1 MPCAITAAT
10 WVALSRATNINPT
23 SKPTYR
29 SMNPLSI
36 TVALPRLNN
45 DMTIARAQMANS
57 GTMPPSKGL
66 DPGIVAEMQMC
77 YIEYLIS
84 DKRDLEAEQVV
95 EGFIY
100 DDERMMQLP
109 ELHAAWLWLAR
120 MALLIGD
127 GNPSLSLGAAEN
139 ALLVLSNHQGK
150 KTEDFNAIVASL
162 LYNLALAHH
171 DMGDNSR
178 AAKELTKAQQ
188 LLERLAKRNEARF
201 SAMLLMA
208 VEAST
213 EVIKSKTKQMNVL
226 AHYQSASELYMSEL
240 NSGDSNAT
248 RIAMVNLVDTL
259 GKEGD
264 IMLEMGNGRNAVK
277 YYTKALRYQK
287 KLGEKMG
294 HRDLQLSIGLAKA
307 LMRLIN
313 RRAAAEQLLRSLLP
327 LAQRLDATAE
337 VHEIQD
343 LLNNKNKNVNIMT
356 LLKSIFTAALI
367 LLGTLGMQAQLI
379 VGHRGSQWGVE
390 NTRAAF
396 INGAE
401 AGAWGLECDIRV
413 TADGTF
419 VISHDDSYKRL
430 GGPETKIANM
440 NTETVLSTRLTSK
453 RHGITYAGTPCTL
466 GEFLDICKQYDVT
479 PVVEVKVC
487 SNIHSNTKAENEP
500 VFDGIP
506 ALINLIDQKGLTQQV
521 VIISFM
527 PGVVDF
533 IHRHYPDVTVQ
544 VLAGDSD
551 GPIDEWVDWCIE
563 HNMDLDVVHTIITK
577 AAVDRLHQAGLKV
590 NVWTVDKVEDF
601 ERVKDMGVDYITTNA
616 RFPKEL

>member
-1 MPCAITAAT
+1 
-10 WVALSRATNINPT
+10 
-23 SKPTYR
+23 
-29 SMNPLSI
+29 MNFLPVS
-36 TVALPRLNN
+36 VALPHFKN
-45 DMTIARAQMANS
+45 DMTIARAQMAQS
-57 GTMPPSKGL
+57 GAMPTHKGL
-66 DPGIVAEMQMC
+66 DEGIVTEIQMC
-77 YIEYLIS
+77 FIDYLIS
-84 DKRDLEAEQVV
+84 NKRDIEAEQAI
-95 EGFIY
+95 EELIY
-100 DDERMMQLP
+100 DDERMQRLP
-109 ELHAAWLWLAR
+109 ELYAAWLWLAR
-120 MALLIGD
+120 MALLID
-127 GNPSLSLGAAEN
+127 SGNPSLSLGAAEN
-139 ALLVLSNHQGK
+139 ALLVLSNHLGK
-150 KTEDFNAIVASL
+150 KNEDFNAIVVAL

-188 LLERLAKRNEARF
+188 LLERLSKRNESRF
-201 SAMLLMA
+201 SALLLMA

-240 NSGDSNAT
+240 GQGDANAT
-248 RIAMVNLVDTL
+248 RIAMSNLVDTL

-264 IMLEMGNGRNAVK
+264 IMLEMGNSRNAVK

-294 HRDLQLSIGLAKA
+294 MRELTLSIGLARA

-327 LAQRLDATAE
+327 LAQRLDATAQI
-337 VHEIQD
+337 HDIQD

-356 LLKSIFTAALI
+356 LLKSIFTVVII
-367 LLGTLGMQAQLI
+367 LLGSLSMQAQLI

-396 INGAE
+396 INGAN

-419 VISHDDSYKRL
+419 VISHDDNYKRL
-430 GGPETKIANM
+430 GGPETKIADM
-440 NTETVLSTRLTSK
+440 STEAVLSTRLTSK
-453 RHGITYAGTPCTL
+453 RHGITYAATPCSL
-466 GEFLDICKQYDVT
+466 GEFLDICNEYNVV

-487 SNIHSNTKAENEP
+487 TSIHSNTKAENEP

-506 ALINLIDQKGLTQQV
+506 ALINLIDQKGCSDRV

-533 IHRHYPDVTVQ
+533 IHRHYPDITVQ
-544 VLAGDSD
+544 VLAGDGD
-551 GPIDEWVDWCIE
+551 GTIDEWVDWCIE
-563 HNMDLDVVHTIITK
+563 HKMDLDVVHTIVTK
-577 AAVDRLHQAGLKV
+577 EAVDRMHAAGLKV
-590 NVWTVDKVEDF
+590 NVWTVDRVEDF
-601 ERVKDMGVDYITTNA
+601 ERVKAAGADFITTNA
-616 RFPKEL
+616 RFPREL

>member
-1 MPCAITAAT
+1 MPST
-10 WVALSRATNINPT
+10 
-23 SKPTYR
+23 
-29 SMNPLSI
+29 
-36 TVALPRLNN
+36 
-45 DMTIARAQMANS
+45 
-57 GTMPPSKGL
+57 KGL
-66 DPGIVAEMQMC
+66 DDSIITEMQMC
-77 YIEYLIS
+77 YIEYLIAN
-84 DKRDLEAEQVV
+84 KRDLEAEQAI
-95 EGFIY
+95 EEFIY
-100 DDERMMQLP
+100 DDDRMQQLP
-109 ELHAAWLWLAR
+109 ELYAAWLWLTR
-120 MALLIGD
+120 MALLID
-127 GNPSLSLGAAEN
+127 SGNPSLSLGAAEN
-139 ALLVLSNHQGK
+139 ALLVLSGHMGK
-150 KTEDFNAIVASL
+150 KTEDFNAIVAAL
-162 LYNLALAHH
+162 IYNLALAHH

-188 LLERLAKRNEARF
+188 LLERLTKRNDARF

-226 AHYQSASELYMSEL
+226 AHYQTASELYMSEL
-240 NSGDSNAT
+240 DSGDANET
-248 RIAMVNLVDTL
+248 RTAMSNLVDTL

-264 IMLEMGNGRNAVK
+264 IMLEMGNSRNAVK

-287 KLGEKMG
+287 KLGDKMG
-294 HRDLQLSIGLAKA
+294 ERDLKLSIGLAKA

-343 LLNNKNKNVNIMT
+343 LLNNKNKNTNIMT

-367 LLGTLGMQAQLI
+367 IMGTLSMQAQLI

-396 INGAE
+396 INGAN
-401 AGAWGLECDIRV
+401 AGAWALECDIRV

-419 VISHDDSYKRL
+419 VINHDSSLKRL
-430 GGPETKIANM
+430 KGPEKNVADMSTAA
-440 NTETVLSTRLTSK
+440 VLSSQLTQK
-453 RHGITYAGTPCTL
+453 RGGITYVGTPCTL
-466 GEFLDICKQYDVT
+466 AEFLDICNEYNVV

-487 SNIHSNTKAENEP
+487 TNIHSNTKAENEP

-506 ALINLIDQKGLTQQV
+506 ALINLIDQKGLSEKV

-533 IHRHYPDVTVQ
+533 IQRHYSDIKVQ
-544 VLAGDSD
+544 VLAGDQD
-551 GPIDEWVDWCIE
+551 GTIDEWVDWCIE
-563 HNMDLDVVHTIITK
+563 HHMDLDVVHSIVTK
-577 AAVDRLHQAGLKV
+577 AAVDRMHEAGLKV
-590 NVWTVDKVEDF
+590 NTWTVDKVEDF
-601 ERVKDMGVDYITTNA
+601 ERVKDAGVDYITTNI

>member
-1 MPCAITAAT
+1 
-10 WVALSRATNINPT
+10 
-23 SKPTYR
+23 
-29 SMNPLSI
+29 MNLLPVS
-36 TVALPRLNN
+36 VALPHFKN
-45 DMTIARAQMANS
+45 DMTIARAQMAVS
-57 GTMPPSKGL
+57 QTMPPSKGL
-66 DPGIVAEMQMC
+66 DQNIVTEMQIS
-77 YIEYLIS
+77 YAEYLIAN
-84 DKRDLEAEQVV
+84 KRDLEAEQVI

-100 DDERMMQLP
+100 DDERMMELP
-109 ELHAAWLWLAR
+109 ELYAAWLWLAR
-120 MALLIGD
+120 MALLID
-127 GNPSLSLGAAEN
+127 SGNPSLSLGAAEN

-150 KTEDFNAIVASL
+150 KTEDFNAIVAAII
-162 LYNLALAHH
+162 YNLAIAHH

-178 AAKELTKAQQ
+178 ASKELTKVQQ

-201 SAMLLMA
+201 SALLLMA

-240 NSGDSNAT
+240 NSGDANAT
-248 RIAMVNLVDTL
+248 RTAMSNLVDTL

-264 IMLEMGNGRNAVK
+264 IMLEMGNSRNAVK

-294 HRDLQLSIGLAKA
+294 HRELVLSIGLAKA

-327 LAQRLDATAE
+327 LAQRLDAANE
-337 VHEIQD
+337 ANEIQD

-356 LLKSIFTAALI
+356 LLKSFFTATLI
-367 LLGTLGMQAQLI
+367 IMGSLGMNAQLI

-396 INGAE
+396 INGAN

-413 TADGTF
+413 DADGTF
-419 VISHDDSYKRL
+419 VISHDASYKRL
-430 GGPETKIANM
+430 GGPETQIADM
-440 NTETVLSTRLTSK
+440 STASVLTTPLTQK
-453 RHGITYAGTPCTL
+453 RNGITYAATPCTL
-466 GEFLDICKQYDVT
+466 GEFLDICKEYNVV
-479 PVVEVKVC
+479 PVIEVKVC
-487 SNIHSNTKAENEP
+487 TSIHSNTKSENEP

-506 ALINLIDQKGLTQQV
+506 ALVNLIDQKGLTDKA

-527 PGVVDF
+527 PGVVEF

-544 VLAGDSD
+544 VLAGDED
-551 GPIDEWVDWCIE
+551 GTIMEWVEWCKQYK
-563 HNMDLDVVHTIITK
+563 MDLDVVHTIVTK
-577 AAVDRLHQAGLKV
+577 EAVDAMHAAGLKV
-590 NVWTVDKVEDF
+590 NVWTVDNVDDF
-601 ERVKDMGVDYITTNA
+601 NRVKAMGVDYITTNA
-616 RFPKEL
+616 RFPNQL

>member
-23 SKPTYR
+23 SKPTNR
-29 SMNPLSI
+29 SMNPLPI

-313 RRAAAEQLLRSLLP
+313 RRAALLP

-487 SNIHSNTKAENEP
+487 TTIHSNTKAENEP

-506 ALINLIDQKGLTQQV
+506 ALINLIDQKGLTDRV

-533 IHRHYPDVTVQ
+533 IHRHYPDITVQ

-551 GPIDEWVDWCIE
+551 GSIMEWVEWCKQYD
-563 HNMDLDVVHTIITK
+563 MDLDVVHSIVTQE
-577 AAVDRLHQAGLKV
+577 AVDAMHQAGHKV
-590 NVWTVDKVEDF
+590 NVWTVDKPEDF
-601 ERVKDMGVDYITTNA
+601 ERVKAMGVDFITTNA
-616 RFPKEL
+616 RFPNELK

>member
-1 MPCAITAAT
+1 MNSLPITT
-10 WVALSRATNINPT
+10 
-23 SKPTYR
+23 
-29 SMNPLSI
+29 
-36 TVALPRLNN
+36 ALPRLKN
-45 DMTIARAQMANS
+45 DMTIARAQMANT
-57 GTMPPSKGL
+57 GTMPPTKGL
-66 DPGIVAEMQMC
+66 DDSLVTEMKMC
-77 YIEYLIS
+77 YIEFLIAN
-84 DKRDLEAEQVV
+84 KRDIEAEQVI
-95 EGFIY
+95 EEFIY
-100 DDERMMQLP
+100 DDDCMQQLP
-109 ELHAAWLWLAR
+109 DLYAAWLWLAR
-120 MALLIGD
+120 MALLID
-127 GNPSLSLGAAEN
+127 SGNPSLSLGAAEN
-139 ALLVLSNHQGK
+139 ALLVLSTHTGK
-150 KTEDFNAIVASL
+150 KTEDFNAIVAAL

-188 LLERLAKRNEARF
+188 LLERLTKRNDTRF

-240 NSGDSNAT
+240 DSGDANAT
-248 RIAMVNLVDTL
+248 RTAMSNLVETL

-287 KLGEKMG
+287 KLGDKMG
-294 HRDLQLSIGLAKA
+294 ERDLKLSIGLAKA

-367 LLGTLGMQAQLI
+367 IMGTISMQAQLI

-396 INGAE
+396 INGAA

-430 GGPETKIANM
+430 GGPETKIAKM
-440 NTETVLSTRLTSK
+440 TTEAVLSTRLTSK
-453 RHGITYAGTPCTL
+453 RHGITYAGSPCTL
-466 GEFLDICKQYDVT
+466 GEFLDICNEYNVV

-487 SNIHSNTKAENEP
+487 TNIHSNTKAENEP
-500 VFDGIP
+500 MFEGIP
-506 ALINLIDQKGLTQQV
+506 ALINLIDQKGLSEKA

-544 VLAGDSD
+544 VLAGEED
-551 GPIDEWVDWCIE
+551 GTIDEWVDWCID
-563 HNMDLDVVHTIITK
+563 HTMDLDVVHSLVTK
-577 AAVDRLHQAGLKV
+577 AAVDRMHKAGLKV

-601 ERVKDMGVDYITTNA
+601 DRVKAAGVDFITTNA

>member
-1 MPCAITAAT
+1 MPSLPI
-10 WVALSRATNINPT
+10 S
-23 SKPTYR
+23 
-29 SMNPLSI
+29 
-36 TVALPRLNN
+36 VALPRFKN
-45 DMTIARAQMANS
+45 DMTIVQAQMATS

-66 DPGIVAEMQMC
+66 DDSIVTEMQLC
-77 YIEYLIS
+77 YINYLIVN
-84 DKRDLEAEQVV
+84 KRDLEAEQVI
-95 EGFIY
+95 EEFIY
-100 DDERMMQLP
+100 DDERMQELP
-109 ELHAAWLWLAR
+109 ELYAAWLWLAR
-120 MALLIGD
+120 MTLLIDG

-139 ALLVLSNHQGK
+139 TLLVLSNHQGK

-162 LYNLALAHH
+162 LFNLALAHH

-178 AAKELTKAQQ
+178 ATKELTKAQQ
-188 LLERLAKRNEARF
+188 ILERLAKRNETRF
-201 SAMLLMA
+201 SALLLMA

-226 AHYQSASELYMSEL
+226 AHYQTASELFMSEL
-240 NSGDSNAT
+240 NSGDANAT
-248 RIAMVNLVDTL
+248 RVAMSNLIDTL

-264 IMLEMGNGRNAVK
+264 IMLEMGNSRNAVK

-294 HRDLQLSIGLAKA
+294 PRDLRLSIGLAKA

-337 VHEIQD
+337 ASEIQD
-343 LLNNKNKNVNIMT
+343 LLNNKNKNMNIMT
-356 LLKSIFTAALI
+356 LLKSIFTATLI
-367 LLGTLGMQAQLI
+367 MVGTLGLNAQQI

-396 INGAE
+396 INGIN
-401 AGAWGLECDIRV
+401 AGAWALECDIRV
-413 TADGTF
+413 TADGSF
-419 VISHDDSYKRL
+419 VISHDESYKRL
-430 GGPETKIANM
+430 GGPETKIADM
-440 NTETVLSTRLTSK
+440 TIQDVLTTRLTSK

-466 GEFLDICKQYDVT
+466 GEFLDICKEHNVV

-487 SNIHSNTKAENEP
+487 TSIHSNTKAENEP

-506 ALINLIDQKGLTQQV
+506 ALINLIDQKGLADKV

-533 IHRHYPDVTVQ
+533 IHRHYGDITVQ
-544 VLAGDSD
+544 VLAGDQD
-551 GPIDEWVDWCIE
+551 GTIDEWVDWCIE

-577 AAVDRLHQAGLKV
+577 AAVDRMHQAGLKV

-601 ERVKDMGVDYITTNA
+601 NRVKDMGVDYITTNA

>member
-1 MPCAITAAT
+1 
-10 WVALSRATNINPT
+10 
-23 SKPTYR
+23 
-29 SMNPLSI
+29 MNSLPI
-36 TVALPRLNN
+36 TVALPRLKN
-45 DMTIARAQMANS
+45 DMTIARAQMESTGA
-57 GTMPPSKGL
+57 MPPTKGL
-66 DPGIVAEMQMC
+66 DDDIVTEMRIC
-77 YIEYLIS
+77 FAEYLITN
-84 DKRDLEAEQVV
+84 KRDLEAEQVI
-95 EGFIY
+95 EEFIY
-100 DDERMMQLP
+100 DDERMQQLP
-109 ELHAAWLWLAR
+109 EPYAAWLWLAR
-120 MALLIGD
+120 MTLLIDG

-139 ALLVLSNHQGK
+139 ALLVLSGHMGK
-150 KTEDFNAIVASL
+150 KTEDFNAIVAAL
-162 LYNLALAHH
+162 LFNLALAHH

-188 LLERLAKRNEARF
+188 LLERLSKRNEARF

-240 NSGDSNAT
+240 DSGDANAT
-248 RIAMVNLVDTL
+248 RTAMANLVETL

-294 HRDLQLSIGLAKA
+294 LRDLRLSIGLAKA

-367 LLGTLGMQAQLI
+367 IVGTLGIQAQLI

-396 INGAE
+396 INGAN

-413 TADGTF
+413 TGDGSF

-440 NTETVLSTRLTSK
+440 TTEEVLTTRLTSK

-466 GEFLDICKQYDVT
+466 GEFLDICNEYNVV
-479 PVVEVKVC
+479 PVIEIKVC
-487 SNIHSNTKAENEP
+487 TSIHSNTKADNEP

-506 ALINLIDQKGLTQQV
+506 ALVNLIDQKKLTHKA

-533 IHRHYPDVTVQ
+533 IHRHYPDLTVQ
-544 VLAGDSD
+544 VLAGEED
-551 GPIDEWVDWCIE
+551 GSIMEWVEWCKQY
-563 HNMDLDVVHTIITK
+563 NMDLDVVHSIVTK
-577 AAVDRLHQAGLKV
+577 EAVDAMHEAGLKV
-590 NVWTVDKVEDF
+590 NVWTVDRVEDF
-601 ERVKDMGVDYITTNA
+601 ERVKALGVDFITTNA

>member
-1 MPCAITAAT
+1 
-10 WVALSRATNINPT
+10 
-23 SKPTYR
+23 
-29 SMNPLSI
+29 MNSLPVTI
-36 TVALPRLNN
+36 ALPRLKN
-45 DMTIARAQMANS
+45 DMTIARAQMETS
-57 GTMPPSKGL
+57 GTMPSTKGL
-66 DPGIVAEMQMC
+66 DNDIVTEMKMC
-77 YIEYLIS
+77 YIEYLIA
-84 DKRDLEAEQVV
+84 DNRDLEAEQVI
-95 EGFIY
+95 EEFIY
-100 DDERMMQLP
+100 DDDIMQALP
-109 ELHAAWLWLAR
+109 ELYAAWLWLAR
-120 MALLIGD
+120 MALLID
-127 GNPSLSLGAAEN
+127 SGNPSLSLGAAEN
-139 ALLVLSNHQGK
+139 TLLVLSNHQGK
-150 KTEDFNAIVASL
+150 KTEDFNAIVTSL
-162 LYNLALAHH
+162 IFNLALAHH

-188 LLERLAKRNEARF
+188 LLERLSKRNEARF

-226 AHYQSASELYMSEL
+226 AHYQTASELYMSEL
-240 NSGDSNAT
+240 NSGDANAT
-248 RIAMVNLVDTL
+248 RTAMSNLVDTL
-259 GKEGD
+259 GKQGD

-287 KLGEKMG
+287 KLGDKMG

-327 LAQRLDATAE
+327 LAQRLDAVAE
-337 VHEIQD
+337 VNEIQD

-367 LLGTLGMQAQLI
+367 IMGTLSIQAQLI

-401 AGAWGLECDIRV
+401 AGAWALECDIRV

-430 GGPETKIANM
+430 GGPATKIAKM
-440 NTETVLSTRLTSK
+440 TTQEVLNTRLTSK
-453 RHGITYAGTPCTL
+453 RHGITYAGNPCTL
-466 GEFLDICKQYDVT
+466 GEFLDICIEHNVV

-487 SNIHSNTKAENEP
+487 TSIHSNTKAENEP

-506 ALINLIDQKGLTQQV
+506 ALINLIDQKGLTDKV

-544 VLAGDSD
+544 VLAGDED
-551 GPIDEWVDWCIE
+551 GPIEDWVDWCIKY
-563 HNMDLDVVHTIITK
+563 NMDLDVIHTIVTK
-577 AAVDRLHQAGLKV
+577 EAVDRMHAAGLKV

-601 ERVKDMGVDYITTNA
+601 ERVKAAGVDFITTNA
-616 RFPKEL
+616 RFPKQL

>member
-1 MPCAITAAT
+1 
-10 WVALSRATNINPT
+10 
-23 SKPTYR
+23 
-29 SMNPLSI
+29 MNSLPI
-36 TVALPRLNN
+36 TVALPRLKN
-45 DMTIARAQMANS
+45 DMTIARAQMTTS
-57 GTMPPSKGL
+57 GTMPSSKGL
-66 DPGIVAEMQMC
+66 DQGIVIEMEMC
-77 YIEYLIS
+77 YAEYLIANQ
-84 DKRDLEAEQVV
+84 RDLEADQLIES
-95 EGFIY
+95 ILY
-100 DDERMMQLP
+100 DDDRVQELP
-109 ELHAAWLWLAR
+109 LLYAAWLWLTR
-120 MALLIGD
+120 MALLINE
-127 GNPSLSLGAAEN
+127 GNPSLALGAAES
-139 ALLVLSNHQGK
+139 ALLELNDHQGK
-150 KTEDFNAIVASL
+150 KTEDFHAIVASL
-162 LYNLALAHH
+162 LFNLALAHH
-171 DMGDNSR
+171 QMGDNSR
-178 AAKELTKAQQ
+178 AVKELTKAQQ

-240 NSGDSNAT
+240 NSGDTNAT
-248 RIAMVNLVDTL
+248 RTAMSNLVDTL

-287 KLGEKMG
+287 KLGDKMG
-294 HRDLQLSIGLAKA
+294 LRDLELSIGLAKA

-327 LAQRLDATAE
+327 LAQRLDATAQ
-337 VHEIQD
+337 VTEIQD

-356 LLKSIFTAALI
+356 LLKSIFTVALI
-367 LLGTLGMQAQLI
+367 VVGTLSMQAQLI

-396 INGAE
+396 INGAN

-413 TADGTF
+413 TGDGTF
-419 VISHDDSYKRL
+419 VISHDSNYKRL
-430 GGPETKIANM
+430 GGPETPIADM
-440 NTETVLSTRLTSK
+440 TTEAVLSTRLTSK

-466 GEFLDICKQYDVT
+466 GEFLDICKEYNVK

>member
-1 MPCAITAAT
+1 
-10 WVALSRATNINPT
+10 
-23 SKPTYR
+23 
-29 SMNPLSI
+29 MNSLSI
-36 TVALPRLNN
+36 SVAMPRLNN
-45 DMTIARAQMANS
+45 DMTIARAQMAVGGS
-57 GTMPPSKGL
+57 MPSSKGL
-66 DPGIVAEMQMC
+66 DDAIVTEMKMC
-77 YIEYLIS
+77 YIDYLITN
-84 DKRDLEAEQVV
+84 KRDLEAEQVI
-95 EGFIY
+95 EEFIY
-100 DDERMMQLP
+100 DDERMQSLP

-120 MALLIGD
+120 MALLIDG

-139 ALLVLSNHQGK
+139 ALLVLSGHMGK
-150 KTEDFNAIVASL
+150 KNEDFNAIVAAL
-162 LYNLALAHH
+162 LFNLALAHH

-188 LLERLAKRNEARF
+188 LLERLSKRNEARF
-201 SAMLLMA
+201 SALLLMA

-240 NSGDSNAT
+240 DSGDANAT
-248 RIAMVNLVDTL
+248 RTALSNLVDTL

-264 IMLEMGNGRNAVK
+264 IMLEMGNSRNAVK

-287 KLGEKMG
+287 KLGERMG
-294 HRDLQLSIGLAKA
+294 ERDLHLSIGLAKA

-327 LAQRLDATAE
+327 LAQRLDASAE
-337 VHEIQD
+337 ITEIQD

-367 LLGTLGMQAQLI
+367 IVGTLGMQAQLI

-396 INGAE
+396 INGAN

-413 TADGTF
+413 TADGAF
-419 VISHDDSYKRL
+419 VVSHDDNYKRL
-430 GGPETKIANM
+430 GGPETKIADM
-440 NTETVLSTRLTSK
+440 STQDVLSTRLTSK

-466 GEFLDICKQYDVT
+466 GEFLDICNELNVV
-479 PVVEVKVC
+479 PVVEIKVC
-487 SNIHSNTKAENEP
+487 TSIHSNTKAENEP

-506 ALINLIDQKGLTQQV
+506 ALINLIDQKGCSDRV

-533 IHRHYPDVTVQ
+533 IHRHYPDITVQ

-551 GPIDEWVDWCIE
+551 GTIDEWVDWCIE
-563 HNMDLDVVHTIITK
+563 RKMDLDVVHTIVTK
-577 AAVDRLHQAGLKV
+577 AAVDRMHAAGLKV
-590 NVWTVDKVEDF
+590 NTWTVDRVEDF
-601 ERVKDMGVDYITTNA
+601 DRVKAAGVDYITTNA
-616 RFPKEL
+616 RFPKDL

>member
-1 MPCAITAAT
+1 
-10 WVALSRATNINPT
+10 
-23 SKPTYR
+23 
-29 SMNPLSI
+29 MNSLPI
-36 TVALPRLNN
+36 TVALPRLKN
-45 DMTIARAQMANS
+45 DMTIARAQMTTS
-57 GTMPPSKGL
+57 GTMPSSKGL
-66 DPGIVAEMQMC
+66 DQGIVIEMEMC
-77 YIEYLIS
+77 YADYLIANQ
-84 DKRDLEAEQVV
+84 RDLEADQLIES
-95 EGFIY
+95 ILY
-100 DDERMMQLP
+100 DDDRVQELP
-109 ELHAAWLWLAR
+109 VLYAAWLWLTR
-120 MALLIGD
+120 MALLINE
-127 GNPSLSLGAAEN
+127 GNPSLALGAAES
-139 ALLVLSNHQGK
+139 ALLELNDHQGK
-150 KTEDFNAIVASL
+150 KTEDFHAIVASL
-162 LYNLALAHH
+162 LFNLALAHH
-171 DMGDNSR
+171 QMGDNSR
-178 AAKELTKAQQ
+178 AVKELTKAQQ

-240 NSGDSNAT
+240 NSGDTNAT
-248 RIAMVNLVDTL
+248 RTAMSNLVDTL

-287 KLGEKMG
+287 KLGERMG
-294 HRDLQLSIGLAKA
+294 MRDLELSIGLAKA

-356 LLKSIFTAALI
+356 LLKSIFTAALVI
-367 LLGTLGMQAQLI
+367 VGALNMQAQLI

-396 INGAE
+396 INGAN

-413 TADGTF
+413 TGDGTF
-419 VISHDDSYKRL
+419 VVSHDDNYKRL
-430 GGPETKIANM
+430 GGPETKIADM
-440 NTETVLSTRLTSK
+440 TTEAILSTRLTSK
-453 RHGITYAGTPCTL
+453 RHGVTYAGTPCTL
-466 GEFLDICKQYDVT
+466 GEFLDICKEYNVV

-487 SNIHSNTKAENEP
+487 TTIHSNTKAENEP

-506 ALINLIDQKGLTQQV
+506 ALINLIDQKGLSDRV

-533 IHRHYPDVTVQ
+533 IHRHYPDITVQ
-544 VLAGDSD
+544 VLAGDED
-551 GPIDEWVDWCIE
+551 GTIMEWVEWCKQYK
-563 HNMDLDVVHTIITK
+563 MDLDVVHTIVTK
-577 AAVDRLHQAGLKV
+577 EAVDAMHAAGLKV
-590 NVWTVDKVEDF
+590 NVWTVDRVEDF
-601 ERVKDMGVDYITTNA
+601 ERVKAMGVDFITTNA
-616 RFPKEL
+616 RFPNELK

>member
-1 MPCAITAAT
+1 MNSLPIT
-10 WVALSRATNINPT
+10 I
-23 SKPTYR
+23 
-29 SMNPLSI
+29 
-36 TVALPRLNN
+36 ALPRLKN
-45 DMTIARAQMANS
+45 DMTIARAQMVTS
-57 GTMPPSKGL
+57 GAMPPTKGL
-66 DPGIVAEMQMC
+66 DQGIVNEMMMC
-77 YIEYLIS
+77 YAEYLITNN
-84 DKRDLEAEQVV
+84 RNLEAEQII
-95 EGFIY
+95 ENILY
-100 DDERMMQLP
+100 DEERTQELP
-109 ELHAAWLWLAR
+109 LLHAAWLWLAR
-120 MALLIGD
+120 MALLIEEN
-127 GNPSLSLGAAEN
+127 NPSLALGAAES
-139 ALLVLSNHQGK
+139 ALLELNDHQGK
-150 KTEDFNAIVASL
+150 KTEDFNAIVAAL
-162 LYNLALAHH
+162 LLNLALAHH
-171 DMGDNSR
+171 QMGDNSR

-226 AHYQSASELYMSEL
+226 AYYQSASELYMSEL
-240 NSGDSNAT
+240 NSGDSNDT
-248 RIAMVNLVDTL
+248 RTALSNLVDTL

-327 LAQRLDATAE
+327 LAQRLEATAE
-337 VHEIQD
+337 AHEIQD

-367 LLGTLGMQAQLI
+367 IVGTLGMQAQLI

-396 INGAE
+396 INGAN

-413 TADGTF
+413 SADGTF
-419 VISHDDSYKRL
+419 IISHDDNFKRL
-430 GGPETKIANM
+430 GGPETKIADM
-440 NTETVLSTRLTSK
+440 TTKALLSTRLTSK
-453 RHGITYAGTPCTL
+453 RHGVTYAGTPCTL
-466 GEFLDICKQYDVT
+466 GEFLDICKEYQVV
-479 PVVEVKVC
+479 PVIEVKVC
-487 SNIHSNTKAENEP
+487 TTIHSNTKAENEP

-506 ALINLIDQKGLTQQV
+506 ALINLIDQKGLSDKA

-533 IHRHYPDVTVQ
+533 IHRHYPDITVQ
-544 VLAGDSD
+544 VLAGEED
-551 GPIDEWVDWCIE
+551 GSIMEWVEWCKQYK
-563 HNMDLDVVHTIITK
+563 MDLDVVHTIVTK
-577 AAVDRLHQAGLKV
+577 EAVDAMHAAGLKV
-590 NVWTVDKVEDF
+590 NVWTVDRVEDF
-601 ERVKDMGVDYITTNA
+601 ERVKAMGVDFITTNA
-616 RFPKEL
+616 RFPNELK

>member
-1 MPCAITAAT
+1 
-10 WVALSRATNINPT
+10 
-23 SKPTYR
+23 
-29 SMNPLSI
+29 MNSLPI
-36 TVALPRLNN
+36 TVALPRLKN
-45 DMTIARAQMANS
+45 DMTIARAQMTTS
-57 GTMPPSKGL
+57 GTMPSSKGL
-66 DPGIVAEMQMC
+66 DQGIVIEMEMC
-77 YIEYLIS
+77 YAEYLIANQ
-84 DKRDLEAEQVV
+84 RDLEADQLIES
-95 EGFIY
+95 ILY
-100 DDERMMQLP
+100 DDDRVQELP
-109 ELHAAWLWLAR
+109 LLYAAWLWLTR
-120 MALLIGD
+120 MALLINE
-127 GNPSLSLGAAEN
+127 GNPSLALGAAES
-139 ALLVLSNHQGK
+139 ALLELNDHQGK
-150 KTEDFNAIVASL
+150 KTEDFHAIVASL
-162 LYNLALAHH
+162 LFNLALAHH
-171 DMGDNSR
+171 QMGDNSR
-178 AAKELTKAQQ
+178 AVKELTKAQQ

-240 NSGDSNAT
+240 NSGDTNAT
-248 RIAMVNLVDTL
+248 RTAMSNLVDTL

-356 LLKSIFTAALI
+356 LLKSIFTAALVI
-367 LLGTLGMQAQLI
+367 VGALNMQAQLI

-396 INGAE
+396 INGAN

-413 TADGTF
+413 TGDGTF
-419 VISHDDSYKRL
+419 VVSHDDNYKRL
-430 GGPETKIANM
+430 GGPETKIADM
-440 NTETVLSTRLTSK
+440 TTEAILSTRLTSK
-453 RHGITYAGTPCTL
+453 RHGVTYAGTPCTL
-466 GEFLDICKQYDVT
+466 GEFLDICKEYNVV

-487 SNIHSNTKAENEP
+487 TTIHSNTKAENEP

-506 ALINLIDQKGLTQQV
+506 ALINLIDQKGLSDRV

-533 IHRHYPDVTVQ
+533 IHRHYPDIT
-544 VLAGDSD
+544 AGDED
-551 GPIDEWVDWCIE
+551 GTIMEWVEWCKQYK
-563 HNMDLDVVHTIITK
+563 MDLDVVHTIVTK
-577 AAVDRLHQAGLKV
+577 EAVDAMHAAGLKV
-590 NVWTVDKVEDF
+590 NVWTVDRVEDF
-601 ERVKDMGVDYITTNA
+601 ERVKAMGVDFITTNA
-616 RFPKEL
+616 RFPNELK

>member
-1 MPCAITAAT
+1 
-10 WVALSRATNINPT
+10 
-23 SKPTYR
+23 
-29 SMNPLSI
+29 MNFLPV
-36 TVALPRLNN
+36 TVALPHLKN
-45 DMTIARAQMANS
+45 DMTIARAQMAAS
-57 GTMPPSKGL
+57 GAMPSSKGL
-66 DPGIVAEMQMC
+66 EDNLVTEMQLC
-77 YIEYLIS
+77 FIDFLITN
-84 DKRDLEAEQVV
+84 KRDMEAEQHI
-95 EGFIY
+95 EEFIY
-100 DDERMMQLP
+100 DDERMQQLP
-109 ELHAAWLWLAR
+109 ELYAAWLWLAR
-120 MALLIGD
+120 MALLIDG

-139 ALLVLSNHQGK
+139 ALLVLSDHQGK
-150 KTEDFNAIVASL
+150 KNEDFNAIVVAL
-162 LYNLALAHH
+162 LYYLALAHH

-188 LLERLAKRNEARF
+188 LLERLTKRNEARF

-226 AHYQSASELYMSEL
+226 AHYQSASELYISEL
-240 NSGDSNAT
+240 NSGDANAT
-248 RIAMVNLVDTL
+248 RTAMYNLVDTL

-294 HRDLQLSIGLAKA
+294 HRDLRLSIGLAKA

-337 VHEIQD
+337 VHEIED

-367 LLGTLGMQAQLI
+367 IVGTMSMQAQLI

-396 INGAE
+396 INGAN

-419 VISHDDSYKRL
+419 VVSHDDNYKRL
-430 GGPETKIANM
+430 GGPETKIADM
-440 NTETVLSTRLTSK
+440 TTEAVLTTRLTSK

-466 GEFLDICKQYDVT
+466 GEFLDICKEYSVV
-479 PVVEVKVC
+479 PVVEVKV
-487 SNIHSNTKAENEP
+487 STTIHSNTGAENEP

-506 ALINLIDQKGLTQQV
+506 ALINLIDQKGMSDKV

-533 IHRHYPDVTVQ
+533 IHRHYPDITVQ
-544 VLAGDSD
+544 VLAGDDD
-551 GPIDEWVDWCIE
+551 GTIMEWVEWCKQYK
-563 HNMDLDVVHTIITK
+563 MDLDVVHTLVTK
-577 AAVDRLHQAGLKV
+577 EAVDAMHAAGLKV
-590 NVWTVDKVEDF
+590 NVWTVDRVEDF
-601 ERVKDMGVDYITTNA
+601 ERVKAMGVDFITTNA
-616 RFPKEL
+616 RFPNELK

>member
-1 MPCAITAAT
+1 
-10 WVALSRATNINPT
+10 
-23 SKPTYR
+23 
-29 SMNPLSI
+29 MNSLPI
-36 TVALPRLNN
+36 TVALPRLKN
-45 DMTIARAQMANS
+45 DMTIARAQMTTS
-57 GTMPPSKGL
+57 GTMPSSKGL
-66 DPGIVAEMQMC
+66 DQGIVIEMEMC
-77 YIEYLIS
+77 YAEYLIANQ
-84 DKRDLEAEQVV
+84 RDLEADQLIES
-95 EGFIY
+95 ILY
-100 DDERMMQLP
+100 DDDRVQELP
-109 ELHAAWLWLAR
+109 VLYAAWLWLTR
-120 MALLIGD
+120 MALLINE
-127 GNPSLSLGAAEN
+127 GNPSLALGAAES
-139 ALLVLSNHQGK
+139 ALLELNDHQGK
-150 KTEDFNAIVASL
+150 KTEDFHAIVASL
-162 LYNLALAHH
+162 LFNLALAHH
-171 DMGDNSR
+171 QMGDNSR
-178 AAKELTKAQQ
+178 AVKELTKAQQ

-240 NSGDSNAT
+240 NSGDTNAT
-248 RIAMVNLVDTL
+248 RTAMSNLVDTL

-356 LLKSIFTAALI
+356 LLKSIFTAALVI
-367 LLGTLGMQAQLI
+367 VGTLNMQAQLI

-396 INGAE
+396 INGAN

-413 TADGTF
+413 TGDGTF
-419 VISHDDSYKRL
+419 VVSHDDNYKRL
-430 GGPETKIANM
+430 GGPETKIADM
-440 NTETVLSTRLTSK
+440 TTEAILSTRLTSK
-453 RHGITYAGTPCTL
+453 RHGVTYAGTPCTL
-466 GEFLDICKQYDVT
+466 GEFLDICKEYNVV

-487 SNIHSNTKAENEP
+487 TTIHSNTKAENEP

-506 ALINLIDQKGLTQQV
+506 ALINLIDQKGLSDRV

-527 PGVVDF
+527 SGVVDF
-533 IHRHYPDVTVQ
+533 IHRHYPDITVQ
-544 VLAGDSD
+544 VLAGDED
-551 GPIDEWVDWCIE
+551 GTIMEWVEWCKQY
-563 HNMDLDVVHTIITK
+563 NMDLDVVHTIVTK
-577 AAVDRLHQAGLKV
+577 EAVDAMHDAGLKV
-590 NVWTVDKVEDF
+590 NVWTVDRVEDF
-601 ERVKDMGVDYITTNA
+601 ERVKAMGVDYITTNA
-616 RFPKEL
+616 RFPKQL

>member
-1 MPCAITAAT
+1 MTTLPI
-10 WVALSRATNINPT
+10 
-23 SKPTYR
+23 
-29 SMNPLSI
+29 SI
-36 TVALPRLNN
+36 ALPHFKN
-45 DMTIARAQMANS
+45 DMTIARAQMAVS
-57 GTMPPSKGL
+57 QTMPSSKGL
-66 DPGIVAEMQMC
+66 EQDIATEMQIC
-77 YIEYLIS
+77 YIDYLIAN
-84 DKRDLEAEQVV
+84 KRDLEAEQMI

-100 DDERMMQLP
+100 DDERMMELP
-109 ELHAAWLWLAR
+109 ELFAAWLWLAR
-120 MALLIGD
+120 MTILIDG

-150 KTEDFNAIVASL
+150 KTEDFNAIVAVL
-162 LYNLALAHH
+162 IYNLALAHH

-188 LLERLAKRNEARF
+188 LLERLAKRNESRF
-201 SAMLLMA
+201 SALLLTA

-240 NSGDSNAT
+240 NSGDANAT
-248 RIAMVNLVDTL
+248 RTAMSNLVDTL

-264 IMLEMGNGRNAVK
+264 IMLEMGNSRNAVK

-294 HRDLQLSIGLAKA
+294 HRELALSIGLAKA

-313 RRAAAEQLLRSLLP
+313 RRTAAEQLLRSLLP
-327 LAQRLDATAE
+327 LAHRLDATAE
-337 VHEIQD
+337 ANEIQD

-367 LLGTLGMQAQLI
+367 IVGSLGMNAQLI

-396 INGAE
+396 INGAN

-413 TADGTF
+413 DADGTF
-419 VISHDDSYKRL
+419 VVSHDGSYKRL
-430 GGPETKIANM
+430 GGPETQIADM
-440 NTETVLSTRLTSK
+440 STEAVLSTRLTSK
-453 RHGITYAGTPCTL
+453 RHGVTYAGTPCTL
-466 GEFLDICKQYDVT
+466 GEFLDICKEYNVV
-479 PVVEVKVC
+479 PVIEVKVC
-487 SNIHSNTKAENEP
+487 TSIHSNTKAENEP

-506 ALINLIDQKGLTQQV
+506 ALINLIDQKGLSDKA

-527 PGVVDF
+527 PGVVEF
-533 IHRHYPDVTVQ
+533 IHRHYPDIAVQ
-544 VLAGDSD
+544 VLAGDED
-551 GPIDEWVDWCIE
+551 GTIMEWVEWCKQYK
-563 HNMDLDVVHTIITK
+563 MDLDVVHTIITK
-577 AAVDRLHQAGLKV
+577 EAVEAMHAAGLKV

-601 ERVKDMGVDYITTNA
+601 ERVKAMGVDYITTNA
-616 RFPKEL
+616 RFPKDLK

>member
-1 MPCAITAAT
+1 
-10 WVALSRATNINPT
+10 
-23 SKPTYR
+23 
-29 SMNPLSI
+29 MNSLPI
-36 TVALPRLNN
+36 TVALPRLKN
-45 DMTIARAQMANS
+45 DMTIARAQMESTGA
-57 GTMPPSKGL
+57 MPPTKGL
-66 DPGIVAEMQMC
+66 DDDIVTEMRIC
-77 YIEYLIS
+77 FAEYLITN
-84 DKRDLEAEQVV
+84 KRDLEAEQVI
-95 EGFIY
+95 EEFIY
-100 DDERMMQLP
+100 DDERMQQLP
-109 ELHAAWLWLAR
+109 EPYAAWLWLAR
-120 MALLIGD
+120 MTLLIDG

-139 ALLVLSNHQGK
+139 ALLVLSGHMGK
-150 KTEDFNAIVASL
+150 KTEDFNALVAAL
-162 LYNLALAHH
+162 LFNLALAHH

-188 LLERLAKRNEARF
+188 LLERLSKRNEARF

-240 NSGDSNAT
+240 DSGDANAT
-248 RIAMVNLVDTL
+248 RTAMANLVETL

-294 HRDLQLSIGLAKA
+294 LRDLRLSIGLAKA

-367 LLGTLGMQAQLI
+367 IVGTLGMQAQLI

-396 INGAE
+396 INGAN

-413 TADGTF
+413 TGDGSF

-430 GGPETKIANM
+430 GGPETKIADM
-440 NTETVLSTRLTSK
+440 TTEEVLTTRLTSK

-466 GEFLDICKQYDVT
+466 GEFLDICNEYNVV
-479 PVVEVKVC
+479 PVIEIKVC
-487 SNIHSNTKAENEP
+487 TSIHSNTKADNEP

-506 ALINLIDQKGLTQQV
+506 ALVNLIDQKKLTHKA

-533 IHRHYPDVTVQ
+533 IHRHYPDLTVQ
-544 VLAGDSD
+544 VLAGEED
-551 GPIDEWVDWCIE
+551 GSIMEWVEWCKQY
-563 HNMDLDVVHTIITK
+563 NMDLDVVHSIVTK
-577 AAVDRLHQAGLKV
+577 EAVDAMHEAGLKV
-590 NVWTVDKVEDF
+590 NVWTVDRVEDF
-601 ERVKDMGVDYITTNA
+601 ERVKALGVDFITTNA

>member
-1 MPCAITAAT
+1 
-10 WVALSRATNINPT
+10 
-23 SKPTYR
+23 
-29 SMNPLSI
+29 MNFLPVS
-36 TVALPRLNN
+36 VALPHFKN
-45 DMTIARAQMANS
+45 DMTIARAQMAQS
-57 GTMPPSKGL
+57 GAMPTHKGL
-66 DPGIVAEMQMC
+66 DEGIVTEIQMC
-77 YIEYLIS
+77 FIDYLIS
-84 DKRDLEAEQVV
+84 NKRDIEAEQAI
-95 EGFIY
+95 EELIY
-100 DDERMMQLP
+100 DDERMQRLP
-109 ELHAAWLWLAR
+109 ELYAAWLWLAR
-120 MALLIGD
+120 MALLID
-127 GNPSLSLGAAEN
+127 SGNPSLSLGAAEN
-139 ALLVLSNHQGK
+139 ALLVLSNHLGK
-150 KTEDFNAIVASL
+150 KNEDFNAIVVAL

-240 NSGDSNAT
+240 GQGDANAT
-248 RIAMVNLVDTL
+248 RIAMSNLVDTL

-264 IMLEMGNGRNAVK
+264 IMLELGNSRNAVK

-294 HRDLQLSIGLAKA
+294 MRELTLSIGLARA

-327 LAQRLDATAE
+327 LAQRLDATAQI
-337 VHEIQD
+337 HDIQD

-356 LLKSIFTAALI
+356 LLKSIFTVVII
-367 LLGTLGMQAQLI
+367 LLGSLSMQAQLI

-396 INGAE
+396 INGAN

-419 VISHDDSYKRL
+419 VISHDDNYKRL
-430 GGPETKIANM
+430 GGPETKIADM
-440 NTETVLSTRLTSK
+440 STEAVLSTRLTSK
-453 RHGITYAGTPCTL
+453 RHGITYAATPCSL
-466 GEFLDICKQYDVT
+466 GEFLDICNEYNVV

-487 SNIHSNTKAENEP
+487 TSIHSNTKAENEP

-506 ALINLIDQKGLTQQV
+506 ALINMIDQKGCSDRV

-533 IHRHYPDVTVQ
+533 IHRHYPDITVQ
-544 VLAGDSD
+544 VLAGDGD
-551 GPIDEWVDWCIE
+551 GTIDEWVDWCIE
-563 HNMDLDVVHTIITK
+563 HKMDLDVVHTIVTK
-577 AAVDRLHQAGLKV
+577 EAVDRMHAAGLKV
-590 NVWTVDKVEDF
+590 NVWTVDRVEDF
-601 ERVKDMGVDYITTNA
+601 ERVKAAGADFITTNA
-616 RFPKEL
+616 RFPREL

>member
-1 MPCAITAAT
+1 
-10 WVALSRATNINPT
+10 
-23 SKPTYR
+23 
-29 SMNPLSI
+29 MNSLPI
-36 TVALPRLNN
+36 TVALPRLKN
-45 DMTIARAQMANS
+45 DMTIARAQMTTS
-57 GTMPPSKGL
+57 GTMPSSKGL
-66 DPGIVAEMQMC
+66 DQGIVIEMEMC
-77 YIEYLIS
+77 YADYLIANQ
-84 DKRDLEAEQVV
+84 RDLEADQLIES
-95 EGFIY
+95 ILY
-100 DDERMMQLP
+100 DDDRVQELP
-109 ELHAAWLWLAR
+109 VLYAAWLWLTR
-120 MALLIGD
+120 MALLINE
-127 GNPSLSLGAAEN
+127 GNPSLALGAAES
-139 ALLVLSNHQGK
+139 ALLELNDHQGK
-150 KTEDFNAIVASL
+150 KTEDFHAIVASL
-162 LYNLALAHH
+162 LFNLALAHH
-171 DMGDNSR
+171 QMGDNSR
-178 AAKELTKAQQ
+178 AVKELTKAQQ

-240 NSGDSNAT
+240 NSGDTNAT
-248 RIAMVNLVDTL
+248 RTAMSNLVDTL

-356 LLKSIFTAALI
+356 LLKSIFTAALVI
-367 LLGTLGMQAQLI
+367 VGALNMQAQLI

-396 INGAE
+396 INGAN

-413 TADGTF
+413 TGDGTF
-419 VISHDDSYKRL
+419 VVSHDDNYKRL
-430 GGPETKIANM
+430 GGPETKIADM
-440 NTETVLSTRLTSK
+440 TTEAILSTRLTSK
-453 RHGITYAGTPCTL
+453 RHGVTYAGTPCTL
-466 GEFLDICKQYDVT
+466 GEFLDICKEYNVV

-487 SNIHSNTKAENEP
+487 TTIHSNTKAENEP

-506 ALINLIDQKGLTQQV
+506 ALINLIDQKGLSDRV

-527 PGVVDF
+527 PGDVDF
-533 IHRHYPDVTVQ
+533 IHRHYPDITVQ
-544 VLAGDSD
+544 VLAGDED
-551 GPIDEWVDWCIE
+551 GTIMEWVEWCKQYK
-563 HNMDLDVVHTIITK
+563 MDLDVVHTIVTK
-577 AAVDRLHQAGLKV
+577 EAVDAMHAAGLKV
-590 NVWTVDKVEDF
+590 NVWTVDRVEDF
-601 ERVKDMGVDYITTNA
+601 ERVKAMGVDFITTNA
-616 RFPKEL
+616 RFPNELK

>member
-1 MPCAITAAT
+1 
-10 WVALSRATNINPT
+10 
-23 SKPTYR
+23 
-29 SMNPLSI
+29 MNPLPVS
-36 TVALPRLNN
+36 VALPHFKN
-45 DMTIARAQMANS
+45 DMTIARAQLAVS
-57 GTMPPSKGL
+57 QTMPPSKGL
-66 DPGIVAEMQMC
+66 DRNIVTEMQIS
-77 YIEYLIS
+77 YAEYLIAN
-84 DKRDLEAEQVV
+84 KRDLEAEQVI

-100 DDERMMQLP
+100 DDERMMELP
-109 ELHAAWLWLAR
+109 ELYAAWLWLAR
-120 MALLIGD
+120 MALLID
-127 GNPSLSLGAAEN
+127 SGNPSLSLGAAEN

-150 KTEDFNAIVASL
+150 KTEDFNAIVAAII
-162 LYNLALAHH
+162 YNLAIAHH

-178 AAKELTKAQQ
+178 ASKELTKAQQ

-201 SAMLLMA
+201 SALLLMA

-240 NSGDSNAT
+240 NSGDANET
-248 RIAMVNLVDTL
+248 RTAMSNLVDTL
-259 GKEGD
+259 GKQGD
-264 IMLEMGNGRNAVK
+264 IMLEMGNSRNAVK

-294 HRDLQLSIGLAKA
+294 HPELVLSIGLAKA

-337 VHEIQD
+337 TNEIQD

-356 LLKSIFTAALI
+356 LLKSIFTATLI
-367 LLGTLGMQAQLI
+367 ILGSLGMNAQLI

-396 INGAE
+396 INGAN

-413 TADGTF
+413 DADGTF
-419 VISHDDSYKRL
+419 VVSHDASYKRL
-430 GGPETKIANM
+430 GGPETQIADM
-440 NTETVLSTRLTSK
+440 GTASVLATPLTQK
-453 RHGITYAGTPCTL
+453 RNGITYAATPCTL
-466 GEFLDICKQYDVT
+466 GEFLDICKEYNVV
-479 PVVEVKVC
+479 PVIEVKVC
-487 SNIHSNTKAENEP
+487 TSIHSNTKAENEP

-506 ALINLIDQKGLTQQV
+506 ALVNLIDQKGLTDKA

-527 PGVVDF
+527 PGVVEF
-533 IHRHYPDVTVQ
+533 IHRHYPDLTVQ
-544 VLAGDSD
+544 VLAGDED
-551 GPIDEWVDWCIE
+551 GPIMDWVEWCKQYK
-563 HNMDLDVVHTIITK
+563 MDLDVVHTIVTK
-577 AAVDRLHQAGLKV
+577 EAVDAMHAAGLKV

-601 ERVKDMGVDYITTNA
+601 NRVKAMGVDYITTNA
-616 RFPKEL
+616 RFPNF

>member
-1 MPCAITAAT
+1 
-10 WVALSRATNINPT
+10 
-23 SKPTYR
+23 
-29 SMNPLSI
+29 MNSLPVTI
-36 TVALPRLNN
+36 ALPRLKN
-45 DMTIARAQMANS
+45 DMTIARAQMETS
-57 GTMPPSKGL
+57 GTMPSTKGL
-66 DPGIVAEMQMC
+66 DNDIVTEMKMC
-77 YIEYLIS
+77 YIEYLIA
-84 DKRDLEAEQVV
+84 DNRDLEAEQVI
-95 EGFIY
+95 EEFIY
-100 DDERMMQLP
+100 DDDIMQALP
-109 ELHAAWLWLAR
+109 ELYAAWLWLAR
-120 MALLIGD
+120 MALLID
-127 GNPSLSLGAAEN
+127 SGNPSLSLGAAEN
-139 ALLVLSNHQGK
+139 TLLVLSNHQGK
-150 KTEDFNAIVASL
+150 KTEDFNAIVTSL
-162 LYNLALAHH
+162 IFNLALAHH

-188 LLERLAKRNEARF
+188 LLERLSKRNEARF

-226 AHYQSASELYMSEL
+226 AHYQTASELYMSEL
-240 NSGDSNAT
+240 NSGDANAT
-248 RIAMVNLVDTL
+248 RTAMSNLVDTL
-259 GKEGD
+259 GKQGD

-287 KLGEKMG
+287 KLGDKMG

-327 LAQRLDATAE
+327 LAQRLDAVAE
-337 VHEIQD
+337 VNEIQD

-367 LLGTLGMQAQLI
+367 IMGTLSMQAQLI

-401 AGAWGLECDIRV
+401 AGAWALECDIRV

-430 GGPETKIANM
+430 GGPATKIAKM
-440 NTETVLSTRLTSK
+440 TTQEVLNTRLTSK
-453 RHGITYAGTPCTL
+453 RHGITYAGNPCTL
-466 GEFLDICKQYDVT
+466 GEFLDICIEHNVV

-487 SNIHSNTKAENEP
+487 TSIHSNTKAENEP

-506 ALINLIDQKGLTQQV
+506 ALINLIDQKGLTDKV

-544 VLAGDSD
+544 VLAGDED
-551 GPIDEWVDWCIE
+551 GTIEDWVDWCIKY
-563 HNMDLDVVHTIITK
+563 NMDLDVIHTIVTK
-577 AAVDRLHQAGLKV
+577 EAVDRMHAAGLKV

-601 ERVKDMGVDYITTNA
+601 ERVKAAGVDFITTNA
-616 RFPKEL
+616 RFPKQL

>member
-1 MPCAITAAT
+1 
-10 WVALSRATNINPT
+10 
-23 SKPTYR
+23 
-29 SMNPLSI
+29 MNFLPVS
-36 TVALPRLNN
+36 VALPHFKN
-45 DMTIARAQMANS
+45 DMTIARAQMAQS
-57 GTMPPSKGL
+57 GAMPTHKGL
-66 DPGIVAEMQMC
+66 DEGIVTEIQMC
-77 YIEYLIS
+77 FIDYLIS
-84 DKRDLEAEQVV
+84 NKRDIEAEQAI
-95 EGFIY
+95 EELIY
-100 DDERMMQLP
+100 DDERMQRLP
-109 ELHAAWLWLAR
+109 ELYAAWLWLAR
-120 MALLIGD
+120 MALLID
-127 GNPSLSLGAAEN
+127 SGNPSLSLGAAEN
-139 ALLVLSNHQGK
+139 ALLVLSNHLGK
-150 KTEDFNAIVASL
+150 KNEDFNAIVVAL

-240 NSGDSNAT
+240 GQGDANAT
-248 RIAMVNLVDTL
+248 RIAMSNLVDTL

-264 IMLEMGNGRNAVK
+264 IMLEMGNSRNAVK

-294 HRDLQLSIGLAKA
+294 MRELTLSIGLARA

-327 LAQRLDATAE
+327 LAQRLDATAQI
-337 VHEIQD
+337 HDIQD

-356 LLKSIFTAALI
+356 LLKSIFTVVII
-367 LLGTLGMQAQLI
+367 LLGSLSMQAQLI

-396 INGAE
+396 INGAN

-419 VISHDDSYKRL
+419 VISHDDNYKRL
-430 GGPETKIANM
+430 GGPETKIADM
-440 NTETVLSTRLTSK
+440 STEAVLSTRLTSK
-453 RHGITYAGTPCTL
+453 RHGITYAATPCSL
-466 GEFLDICKQYDVT
+466 GEFLDICNEYNVV

-487 SNIHSNTKAENEP
+487 TSIHSNTKAENEP

-506 ALINLIDQKGLTQQV
+506 ALINMIDQKGCSDRV

-533 IHRHYPDVTVQ
+533 IHRHYPDITVQ
-544 VLAGDSD
+544 VLAGDGD
-551 GPIDEWVDWCIE
+551 GTIDEWVDWCIE
-563 HNMDLDVVHTIITK
+563 HKLDLDVVHTIVTK
-577 AAVDRLHQAGLKV
+577 EAVDRMHAAGLKV
-590 NVWTVDKVEDF
+590 NVWTVDRVEDF
-601 ERVKDMGVDYITTNA
+601 ERVKAAGADFITTNA
-616 RFPKEL
+616 RFPREL

>member
-1 MPCAITAAT
+1 
-10 WVALSRATNINPT
+10 
-23 SKPTYR
+23 
-29 SMNPLSI
+29 MNSLPVTI
-36 TVALPRLNN
+36 ALPRLKN
-45 DMTIARAQMANS
+45 DMTIARAQMETS
-57 GTMPPSKGL
+57 GTMPSTKGL
-66 DPGIVAEMQMC
+66 DNDIVTEMKMC
-77 YIEYLIS
+77 YIEYLIA
-84 DKRDLEAEQVV
+84 DNRDLEAEQVI
-95 EGFIY
+95 EEFIY
-100 DDERMMQLP
+100 DDDIMQALP
-109 ELHAAWLWLAR
+109 ELYAAWLWLAR
-120 MALLIGD
+120 MALLID
-127 GNPSLSLGAAEN
+127 SGNPSLSLGAAEN
-139 ALLVLSNHQGK
+139 TLLVLSNHQGK
-150 KTEDFNAIVASL
+150 KTEDFNAIVTSL
-162 LYNLALAHH
+162 IFNLALAHH

-188 LLERLAKRNEARF
+188 LLERLSKRNEARF

-226 AHYQSASELYMSEL
+226 AHYQTASELYISEL
-240 NSGDSNAT
+240 NSGDANAT
-248 RIAMVNLVDTL
+248 RTAMSNLVDTL
-259 GKEGD
+259 GKQGD

-287 KLGEKMG
+287 KLGDKMG

-327 LAQRLDATAE
+327 LAQRLDAVAE
-337 VHEIQD
+337 VNEIQD

-367 LLGTLGMQAQLI
+367 IMGTLSMQAQLI

-401 AGAWGLECDIRV
+401 AGAWALECDIRV

-430 GGPETKIANM
+430 GGPATKIAKM
-440 NTETVLSTRLTSK
+440 TTQEVLNTRLTSK
-453 RHGITYAGTPCTL
+453 RHGITYAGNPCTL
-466 GEFLDICKQYDVT
+466 GEFLDICIEHNVV

-487 SNIHSNTKAENEP
+487 TSIHSNTKAENEP

-506 ALINLIDQKGLTQQV
+506 ALINLIDQKGLTDKV

-544 VLAGDSD
+544 VLAGDED
-551 GPIDEWVDWCIE
+551 GTIDEWVNWCIE
-563 HNMDLDVVHTIITK
+563 YNMDLDVVHTLVTK
-577 AAVDRLHQAGLKV
+577 EAVDRMHAAGLKV
-590 NVWTVDKVEDF
+590 NVWTVDRVEDF
-601 ERVKDMGVDYITTNA
+601 ERVKAAGVDFITTNA
-616 RFPKEL
+616 RFPKQL

>member
-1 MPCAITAAT
+1 MNSLPIT
-10 WVALSRATNINPT
+10 I
-23 SKPTYR
+23 
-29 SMNPLSI
+29 
-36 TVALPRLNN
+36 ALPRLKN
-45 DMTIARAQMANS
+45 DMTIARAQMVTS
-57 GTMPPSKGL
+57 GAMPPTKGL
-66 DPGIVAEMQMC
+66 DQGIVNEMMMC
-77 YIEYLIS
+77 YAEYLITNN
-84 DKRDLEAEQVV
+84 RNLEAEQII
-95 EGFIY
+95 ENLLY
-100 DDERMMQLP
+100 DEERTQELP
-109 ELHAAWLWLAR
+109 LLHAAWLWLAR
-120 MALLIGD
+120 MALLIEEN
-127 GNPSLSLGAAEN
+127 NPSLALGAAES
-139 ALLVLSNHQGK
+139 ALLELNDHQGK
-150 KTEDFNAIVASL
+150 KTEDFNAIVAAL
-162 LYNLALAHH
+162 LLNLALAHH
-171 DMGDNSR
+171 QMGDNSR

-226 AHYQSASELYMSEL
+226 AYYQSASELYMSEL
-240 NSGDSNAT
+240 NSGDSNDT
-248 RIAMVNLVDTL
+248 RTALSNLVDTL

-327 LAQRLDATAE
+327 LAQRLEATAE

-367 LLGTLGMQAQLI
+367 IVGTLGMQAQLI

-396 INGAE
+396 INGAN

-413 TADGTF
+413 SQDGTF
-419 VISHDDSYKRL
+419 IISHDDNFKRL
-430 GGPETKIANM
+430 GGPETKIADM
-440 NTETVLSTRLTSK
+440 TTEALLSTRLTSK
-453 RHGITYAGTPCTL
+453 RHGVTYAGTPCTL
-466 GEFLDICKQYDVT
+466 GEFLDICKEYQVV
-479 PVVEVKVC
+479 PVIEVKVC
-487 SNIHSNTKAENEP
+487 TTIHSNTKAENEP

-506 ALINLIDQKGLTQQV
+506 ALINLIDQKGLSDKA

-533 IHRHYPDVTVQ
+533 IHRHYPDITVQ
-544 VLAGDSD
+544 VLAGEED
-551 GPIDEWVDWCIE
+551 GTIMEWVEWCKQYK
-563 HNMDLDVVHTIITK
+563 MDLDVVHTIVTK
-577 AAVDRLHQAGLKV
+577 EAVDAMHAAGLKV
-590 NVWTVDKVEDF
+590 NVWTVDRVEDF
-601 ERVKDMGVDYITTNA
+601 ERVKAMGVDFITTNA
-616 RFPKEL
+616 RFPNELK

>member
-29 SMNPLSI
+29 SMNPLPI

-201 SAMLLMA
+201 
-208 VEAST
+208 
-213 EVIKSKTKQMNVL
+213 
-226 AHYQSASELYMSEL
+226 
-240 NSGDSNAT
+240 
-248 RIAMVNLVDTL
+248 
-259 GKEGD
+259 
-264 IMLEMGNGRNAVK
+264 
-277 YYTKALRYQK
+277 
-287 KLGEKMG
+287 
-294 HRDLQLSIGLAKA
+294 
-307 LMRLIN
+307 
-313 RRAAAEQLLRSLLP
+313 RSSSP
-327 LAQRLDATAE
+327 RP
-337 VHEIQD
+337 
-343 LLNNKNKNVNIMT
+343 
-356 LLKSIFTAALI
+356 S
-367 LLGTLGMQAQLI
+367 
-379 VGHRGSQWGVE
+379 R
-390 NTRAAF
+390 
-396 INGAE
+396 
-401 AGAWGLECDIRV
+401 
-413 TADGTF
+413 
-419 VISHDDSYKRL
+419 
-430 GGPETKIANM
+430 
-440 NTETVLSTRLTSK
+440 
-453 RHGITYAGTPCTL
+453 
-466 GEFLDICKQYDVT
+466 
-479 PVVEVKVC
+479 
-487 SNIHSNTKAENEP
+487 
-500 VFDGIP
+500 
-506 ALINLIDQKGLTQQV
+506 
-521 VIISFM
+521 
-527 PGVVDF
+527 
-533 IHRHYPDVTVQ
+533 
-544 VLAGDSD
+544 
-551 GPIDEWVDWCIE
+551 
-563 HNMDLDVVHTIITK
+563 
-577 AAVDRLHQAGLKV
+577 
-590 NVWTVDKVEDF
+590 
-601 ERVKDMGVDYITTNA
+601 
-616 RFPKEL
+616 

>member
-1 MPCAITAAT
+1 
-10 WVALSRATNINPT
+10 
-23 SKPTYR
+23 
-29 SMNPLSI
+29 MNSLPVTI
-36 TVALPRLNN
+36 ALPRFKN
-45 DMTIARAQMANS
+45 DMTIARAQMATS

-66 DPGIVAEMQMC
+66 DDSIVTEMQMC
-77 YIEYLIS
+77 FAEYLIAN
-84 DKRDLEAEQVV
+84 KRDIEAEQVI
-95 EGFIY
+95 EEFIY
-100 DDERMMQLP
+100 DDDRMQELP
-109 ELHAAWLWLAR
+109 ELYAAWLWLAR
-120 MALLIGD
+120 MSLLID
-127 GNPSLSLGAAEN
+127 SGNPSLSLGAAEN
-139 ALLVLSNHQGK
+139 ALLVLSGHMGK
-150 KTEDFNAIVASL
+150 KTEDFNAIVAAL

-178 AAKELTKAQQ
+178 AVKELTKAQQ
-188 LLERLAKRNEARF
+188 ILERLSKRNEARF

-240 NSGDSNAT
+240 NSGDANAT
-248 RIAMVNLVDTL
+248 RAAMSNLVDTL

-337 VHEIQD
+337 VNEIQE
-343 LLNNKNKNVNIMT
+343 LLNNKNKNMNIMT

-367 LLGTLGMQAQLI
+367 IVGTLGMQAQLI

-413 TADGTF
+413 TSDGTF

-430 GGPETKIANM
+430 GGPATKIAKM
-440 NTETVLSTRLTSK
+440 TTLDVLTTQLTSK
-453 RHGITYAGTPCTL
+453 RHGITYAATPCTL
-466 GEFLDICKQYDVT
+466 GEFFDICNQYNVV

-487 SNIHSNTKAENEP
+487 TSIHSNTQAEDEP

-506 ALINLIDQKGLTQQV
+506 ALMKLIDEKGCTDRV

-544 VLAGDSD
+544 VLAGDED
-551 GPIDEWVDWCIE
+551 GPIDQWVDWCIE
-563 HNMDLDVVHTIITK
+563 YNMDLDVVHTIVTK
-577 AAVDRLHQAGLKV
+577 DAVDRMHAAGLKV

-601 ERVKDMGVDYITTNA
+601 ERVKATGVDFITTNA
-616 RFPKEL
+616 RFPKQL

>member
-1 MPCAITAAT
+1 MNSLPITIA
-10 WVALSRATNINPT
+10 
-23 SKPTYR
+23 
-29 SMNPLSI
+29 M
-36 TVALPRLNN
+36 PRLKN
-45 DMTIARAQMANS
+45 DMTIARAQMATS
-57 GTMPPSKGL
+57 DTMPSTKGL
-66 DPGIVAEMQMC
+66 DDGIVTEMKMC
-77 YIEYLIS
+77 YAEYLIVN
-84 DKRDLEAEQVV
+84 KRDLEAEQVI
-95 EGFIY
+95 EEFIY
-100 DDERMMQLP
+100 DDDRMQQLP
-109 ELHAAWLWLAR
+109 ELYAAWLWLAR
-120 MALLIGD
+120 MALLID
-127 GNPSLSLGAAEN
+127 SGNPSLSLGAAEN
-139 ALLVLSNHQGK
+139 ALLVLSEHQGK

-162 LYNLALAHH
+162 LFNLALSHH

-188 LLERLAKRNEARF
+188 ILERLTKRNEARF
-201 SAMLLMA
+201 SALLLMA

-226 AHYQSASELYMSEL
+226 AHYQTVSELYMSEL
-240 NSGDSNAT
+240 DSGDANAT
-248 RIAMVNLVDTL
+248 RTAMSNLVDTL

-287 KLGEKMG
+287 KLGDKMG

-337 VHEIQD
+337 VNEIQE
-343 LLNNKNKNVNIMT
+343 LLNNKNKNMNIMT
-356 LLKSIFTAALI
+356 LLKSIFTTALI
-367 LLGTLGMQAQLI
+367 IVGTLGLQAQHI

-401 AGAWGLECDIRV
+401 AGAWALECDVRV
-413 TADGTF
+413 TGDGTF

-440 NTETVLSTRLTSK
+440 TTESVLSTRLTSK
-453 RHGITYAGTPCTL
+453 RNGITYAATPCTL
-466 GEFLDICKQYDVT
+466 SEFLDICNEYHVV
-479 PVVEVKVC
+479 PVVEIKVC

-506 ALINLIDQKGLTQQV
+506 ALINLIDQKGLSDRV

-533 IHRHYPDVTVQ
+533 INRHYPDITVQ
-544 VLAGDSD
+544 VLAGDKD
-551 GPIDEWVDWCIE
+551 GPIEDWVDWCIE
-563 HNMDLDVVHTIITK
+563 HKMDLDVVHTIITDE
-577 AAVDRLHQAGLKV
+577 AVSRMHDAGLKV
-590 NVWTVDKVEDF
+590 NVWTVDKLEDF
-601 ERVKDMGVDYITTNA
+601 LRVKAMGVDYITTNA

>member
-1 MPCAITAAT
+1 
-10 WVALSRATNINPT
+10 
-23 SKPTYR
+23 
-29 SMNPLSI
+29 MNFLPVS
-36 TVALPRLNN
+36 VALPHFKN
-45 DMTIARAQMANS
+45 DMTIARAQMAQS
-57 GTMPPSKGL
+57 GAMPTHKGL
-66 DPGIVAEMQMC
+66 DEGIVTEIQMC
-77 YIEYLIS
+77 FIDYLIS
-84 DKRDLEAEQVV
+84 NKRDIEAEQAI
-95 EGFIY
+95 EELIY
-100 DDERMMQLP
+100 DDERMQRLP
-109 ELHAAWLWLAR
+109 ELYAAWLWLAR
-120 MALLIGD
+120 MALLID
-127 GNPSLSLGAAEN
+127 SGNPSLSLGAAEN
-139 ALLVLSNHQGK
+139 ALLVLSNHLGK
-150 KTEDFNAIVASL
+150 KNEDFNAIVVAL

-240 NSGDSNAT
+240 GQGDANAT
-248 RIAMVNLVDTL
+248 RIAMSNLVDTL

-264 IMLEMGNGRNAVK
+264 IMLEMGNSRNAVK

-294 HRDLQLSIGLAKA
+294 MRELTLSIVLARA

-327 LAQRLDATAE
+327 LAQRLDATAQI
-337 VHEIQD
+337 HDIQD

-356 LLKSIFTAALI
+356 LLKSIFTVVII
-367 LLGTLGMQAQLI
+367 LLGSLSMQAQLI

-396 INGAE
+396 INGAN

-419 VISHDDSYKRL
+419 VISHDDNYKRL
-430 GGPETKIANM
+430 SGPETKIADM
-440 NTETVLSTRLTSK
+440 STEAVLSTRLTSK
-453 RHGITYAGTPCTL
+453 RHGITYAATPCSL
-466 GEFLDICKQYDVT
+466 GEFLDICNEYNVV

-487 SNIHSNTKAENEP
+487 TSIHSNTKAENEP

-506 ALINLIDQKGLTQQV
+506 ALINMIDQKGCSDRV

-533 IHRHYPDVTVQ
+533 IHRHYPDITVQ
-544 VLAGDSD
+544 VLAGDGD
-551 GPIDEWVDWCIE
+551 GTIDEWVDWCIE
-563 HNMDLDVVHTIITK
+563 HKMDLDVVHTIVTK
-577 AAVDRLHQAGLKV
+577 EAVDRMHAAGLKV
-590 NVWTVDKVEDF
+590 NVWTVDRVEDF
-601 ERVKDMGVDYITTNA
+601 ERVKAAGADFITTNA
-616 RFPKEL
+616 RFPREL

>member
-1 MPCAITAAT
+1 MNSLPIT
-10 WVALSRATNINPT
+10 I
-23 SKPTYR
+23 
-29 SMNPLSI
+29 
-36 TVALPRLNN
+36 ALPRLKN
-45 DMTIARAQMANS
+45 DMTIARAQMATT
-57 GTMPPSKGL
+57 GTMPPTKGL
-66 DPGIVAEMQMC
+66 DDSLVTEMKMC
-77 YIEYLIS
+77 YIEFLIAN
-84 DKRDLEAEQVV
+84 KRDIEAEQVI
-95 EGFIY
+95 EEFIY
-100 DDERMMQLP
+100 DDDCMQQLP
-109 ELHAAWLWLAR
+109 ELYAAWLWLAR
-120 MALLIGD
+120 MALLID
-127 GNPSLSLGAAEN
+127 SGNPSLSLGAAEN
-139 ALLVLSNHQGK
+139 ALLVLSTHTGK
-150 KTEDFNAIVASL
+150 KTEDFNAIVAAL

-188 LLERLAKRNEARF
+188 LLERLTKRNDTRF

-240 NSGDSNAT
+240 DSGDANAT
-248 RIAMVNLVDTL
+248 RTAMSNLVETL

-287 KLGEKMG
+287 KLGDKMG
-294 HRDLQLSIGLAKA
+294 ERDLKLSIGLAKA

-327 LAQRLDATAE
+327 LAQRLDATVE

-343 LLNNKNKNVNIMT
+343 LLNNKNKNMNIMT

-367 LLGTLGMQAQLI
+367 ILGTISMQAQLI

-396 INGAE
+396 INGAA

-419 VISHDDSYKRL
+419 VVSHDDSYKRL
-430 GGPETKIANM
+430 GGPETKIAKM
-440 NTETVLSTRLTSK
+440 TTEAVLSTRLTHK

-466 GEFLDICKQYDVT
+466 GEFLDICNEYNVV

-487 SNIHSNTKAENEP
+487 TSIHSNTKAENEP

-506 ALINLIDQKGLTQQV
+506 ALINLIDQKGLSEKV

-544 VLAGDSD
+544 VLAGDED
-551 GPIDEWVDWCIE
+551 GPIEGWVDWCIE
-563 HNMDLDVVHTIITK
+563 HKMDLDVVHSIVTK
-577 AAVDRLHQAGLKV
+577 EAVDRMHNAGLKV
-590 NVWTVDKVEDF
+590 NVWTVDRVEDF
-601 ERVKDMGVDYITTNA
+601 DRVKAAGVDFITTNA

>member
-1 MPCAITAAT
+1 
-10 WVALSRATNINPT
+10 
-23 SKPTYR
+23 
-29 SMNPLSI
+29 MNSLPV
-36 TVALPRLNN
+36 TVALPRLKN
-45 DMTIARAQMANS
+45 DMTIARAQMATS
-57 GTMPPSKGL
+57 GTMPPCKGL
-66 DPGIVAEMQMC
+66 EQGIVIEMQMC
-77 YIEYLIS
+77 YAEYLIANQ
-84 DKRDLEAEQVV
+84 RDIEADQLIES
-95 EGFIY
+95 ILY
-100 DDERMMQLP
+100 DDDHEQELP
-109 ELHAAWLWLAR
+109 VLYAAWLWLTR
-120 MALLIGD
+120 MTLLID
-127 GNPSLSLGAAEN
+127 EGNPSLALGAAES
-139 ALLVLSNHQGK
+139 ALLELNDHQGK
-150 KTEDFNAIVASL
+150 KTEDFHAIVASL

-171 DMGDNSR
+171 QMGDNSR

-240 NSGDSNAT
+240 NSGDANAT
-248 RIAMVNLVDTL
+248 RTAMSNLVDTL

-356 LLKSIFTAALI
+356 LLKSIFTAALVI
-367 LLGTLGMQAQLI
+367 VGTLNMQAQLI

-396 INGAE
+396 INGAN

-419 VISHDDSYKRL
+419 VVSHDDSYKRL
-430 GGPETKIANM
+430 GGSETKIADM
-440 NTETVLSTRLTSK
+440 STEAVLATRLTSK

-466 GEFLDICKQYDVT
+466 GEFLDICNELNVV
-479 PVVEVKVC
+479 PVVEIKV
-487 SNIHSNTKAENEP
+487 STTIHSNTKAENEP

-506 ALINLIDQKGLTQQV
+506 ALINLIDQKGLTDKV

-533 IHRHYPDVTVQ
+533 IHRHYPDITVQ
-544 VLAGDSD
+544 VLAGDED
-551 GPIDEWVDWCIE
+551 GTIMEWVEWCKQYK
-563 HNMDLDVVHTIITK
+563 MDLDVVHTIVTK
-577 AAVDRLHQAGLKV
+577 EAVDAMHAAGLKV
-590 NVWTVDKVEDF
+590 NVWTVDRVEDF
-601 ERVKDMGVDYITTNA
+601 ERVKAMGVDFITTNA
-616 RFPKEL
+616 RFPKQL

>member
-1 MPCAITAAT
+1 MDSLP
-10 WVALSRATNINPT
+10 
-23 SKPTYR
+23 
-29 SMNPLSI
+29 I
-36 TVALPRLNN
+36 TVALPHFKN
-45 DMTIARAQMANS
+45 DMSIARAQMAVS
-57 GTMPPSKGL
+57 GTMPSCKGL
-66 DPGIVAEMQMC
+66 DGNLVTEMQMC
-77 YIEYLIS
+77 YIHFLITQ
-84 DKRDLEAEQVV
+84 KRDLEAEQVI
-95 EGFIY
+95 EEFIY
-100 DDERMMQLP
+100 DDQRMQQLP
-109 ELHAAWLWLAR
+109 ELYAAWLWLAR
-120 MALLIGD
+120 MALLID
-127 GNPSLSLGAAEN
+127 SGNASLSLGAAEN
-139 ALLVLSNHQGK
+139 ALLVLSGHQGK
-150 KTEDFNAIVASL
+150 KSEDFHAIVAAML
-162 LYNLALAHH
+162 FNLALAHH

-178 AAKELTKAQQ
+178 ASKELTKTHQ

-226 AHYQSASELYMSEL
+226 AHYQSTSELYMSEL
-240 NSGDSNAT
+240 NSGDANAMRT
-248 RIAMVNLVDTL
+248 AMSNLVETL

-264 IMLEMGNGRNAVK
+264 IMLEMGNSRNAVK

-294 HRDLQLSIGLAKA
+294 HRELLLSIGLAKA

-327 LAQRLDATAE
+327 LAQRLDATAQ
-337 VHEIQD
+337 VNEIQD
-343 LLNNKNKNVNIMT
+343 LLNNKNKNTNIMT

-367 LLGTLGMQAQLI
+367 IVGTLGLNAQLI

-396 INGAE
+396 INGVN

-413 TADGTF
+413 TGDGTF
-419 VISHDDSYKRL
+419 VISHDASYKRL
-430 GGPETKIANM
+430 GGPETQIADM
-440 NTETVLSTRLTSK
+440 STASIMSTKLISK
-453 RHGITYAGTPCTL
+453 RHGVTYEGTPCSL
-466 GEFLDICKQYDVT
+466 AEFLDICNEYQVV

-487 SNIHSNTKAENEP
+487 TSIHSNTGDVNEP

-506 ALINLIDQKGLTQQV
+506 ALINLIDKKGCSDRV

-533 IHRHYPDVTVQ
+533 IHRHYPDITVQ
-544 VLAGDSD
+544 VLAGDGD
-551 GPIDEWVDWCIE
+551 GTIDEWVDWCIE
-563 HNMDLDVVHTIITK
+563 HKMDLDVVHTIVTK
-577 AAVDRLHQAGLKV
+577 QAVDRMHEAGLKV
-590 NVWTVDKVEDF
+590 NAWTVDRVEDF
-601 ERVKDMGVDYITTNA
+601 ERVKAAGVDYITTNA

>member
-1 MPCAITAAT
+1 
-10 WVALSRATNINPT
+10 
-23 SKPTYR
+23 
-29 SMNPLSI
+29 MNSLPVTI
-36 TVALPRLNN
+36 ALPRFKN
-45 DMTIARAQMANS
+45 DMTIARAQMATS

-66 DPGIVAEMQMC
+66 DDSIVTEMQMC
-77 YIEYLIS
+77 FAEYLIAN
-84 DKRDLEAEQVV
+84 KRDIEAEQVI
-95 EGFIY
+95 EEFIY
-100 DDERMMQLP
+100 DDDRMQELP
-109 ELHAAWLWLAR
+109 ELYAAWLWLAR
-120 MALLIGD
+120 MSLLID
-127 GNPSLSLGAAEN
+127 SGNPSLSLGAAEN
-139 ALLVLSNHQGK
+139 ALLVLSGHMGK
-150 KTEDFNAIVASL
+150 KTEDFNAIVAAL

-178 AAKELTKAQQ
+178 AVKELTKAQQ
-188 LLERLAKRNEARF
+188 ILERLSKRNEARF

-240 NSGDSNAT
+240 GQGDANAT
-248 RIAMVNLVDTL
+248 RIAMSNLVDTL
-259 GKEGD
+259 GKEG
-264 IMLEMGNGRNAVK
+264 E
-277 YYTKALRYQK
+277 
-287 KLGEKMG
+287 
-294 HRDLQLSIGLAKA
+294 LSIGLAKA

-337 VHEIQD
+337 VNEIQE
-343 LLNNKNKNVNIMT
+343 LLNNKNKNMNIMT

-367 LLGTLGMQAQLI
+367 IVGTLGMQAQLI

-413 TADGTF
+413 TSDGTF

-430 GGPETKIANM
+430 GGPATKIAKM
-440 NTETVLSTRLTSK
+440 TTLDVLTTQLTSK
-453 RHGITYAGTPCTL
+453 RHGITYAATPCTL
-466 GEFLDICKQYDVT
+466 GEFFDICNQYNVV

-487 SNIHSNTKAENEP
+487 TSIHSNTQAEDEP

-506 ALINLIDQKGLTQQV
+506 ALMKLIDEKGCTDRV

-544 VLAGDSD
+544 VLAGDED
-551 GPIDEWVDWCIE
+551 GPIDQWVDWCIE
-563 HNMDLDVVHTIITK
+563 YNMDLDVVHTIITK
-577 AAVDRLHQAGLKV
+577 DAVDRMHAAGLKV

-601 ERVKDMGVDYITTNA
+601 ERVKAMGVDYITTNA
-616 RFPKEL
+616 RFPKQL

>member
-1 MPCAITAAT
+1 
-10 WVALSRATNINPT
+10 
-23 SKPTYR
+23 
-29 SMNPLSI
+29 MNFLPI
-36 TVALPRLNN
+36 TVALPHFKN
-45 DMTIARAQMANS
+45 DMTIARAQMATNGS
-57 GTMPPSKGL
+57 MPSSKGL
-66 DPGIVAEMQMC
+66 DSDIVTEMQMC
-77 YIEYLIS
+77 YVEYLITN
-84 DKRDLEAEQVV
+84 KRDMEAEQVI
-95 EGFIY
+95 EEFIY
-100 DDERMMQLP
+100 DDERMQQLP
-109 ELHAAWLWLAR
+109 ELYVAWLWLAR
-120 MALLIGD
+120 MALLID
-127 GNPSLSLGAAEN
+127 SGNPSLSLGAAEN
-139 ALLVLSNHQGK
+139 ALLVLSDHQGK
-150 KTEDFNAIVASL
+150 KTEDFNAIVTAL
-162 LYNLALAHH
+162 LFNLALAHH

-188 LLERLAKRNEARF
+188 LLERLTKRNEARF

-240 NSGDSNAT
+240 DSGDANAT
-248 RIAMVNLVDTL
+248 RTAMSNLIDTL

-294 HRDLQLSIGLAKA
+294 ERDLRLSIGLAKA

-337 VHEIQD
+337 VNEIQE
-343 LLNNKNKNVNIMT
+343 LLNNKNKNMNIMT
-356 LLKSIFTAALI
+356 LLKSIFTAVLI
-367 LLGTLGMQAQLI
+367 IVGTLSTQAQLI

-419 VISHDDSYKRL
+419 VVSHDDNYKRL
-430 GGPETKIANM
+430 GGPETKIADM
-440 NTETVLSTRLTSK
+440 STEAVLSTRLTSK

-466 GEFLDICKQYDVT
+466 GEFLDICNEYNVM
-479 PVVEVKVC
+479 PVIEVKVC
-487 SNIHSNTKAENEP
+487 SNIHSNTQAEDDP
-500 VFDGIP
+500 VYDGIP
-506 ALINLIDQKGLTQQV
+506 ALINLIDKKGLSDKV

-533 IHRHYPDVTVQ
+533 IHRHYPDIKVQ
-544 VLAGDSD
+544 VLAGDGD
-551 GPIDEWVDWCIE
+551 GTIDEWVEWCKQYQ
-563 HNMDLDVVHTIITK
+563 MDLNVEHTLVTK
-577 AAVDRLHQAGLKV
+577 EAVDAMHAAGLKV
-590 NVWTVDKVEDF
+590 NVWTVDRVEDF
-601 ERVKDMGVDYITTNA
+601 ERVKAMGVDYITTNA
-616 RFPKEL
+616 RFPKQL

>member
-1 MPCAITAAT
+1 
-10 WVALSRATNINPT
+10 
-23 SKPTYR
+23 
-29 SMNPLSI
+29 MNFLPVS
-36 TVALPRLNN
+36 VALPHFKN
-45 DMTIARAQMANS
+45 DMTIARAQMAQS
-57 GTMPPSKGL
+57 GAMPTHKGL
-66 DPGIVAEMQMC
+66 DEGIVTEIQMC
-77 YIEYLIS
+77 FIDYLIS
-84 DKRDLEAEQVV
+84 NKRDIEAEQAI
-95 EGFIY
+95 EELIY
-100 DDERMMQLP
+100 DDERMQRLP
-109 ELHAAWLWLAR
+109 ELYAAWLWLAR
-120 MALLIGD
+120 MALLID
-127 GNPSLSLGAAEN
+127 SGNPSLSLGAAEN
-139 ALLVLSNHQGK
+139 ALLVLSNHLGK
-150 KTEDFNAIVASL
+150 KNEDFNAIVVAL

-240 NSGDSNAT
+240 DSGDVNET
-248 RIAMVNLVDTL
+248 RTAMSNLVDTL

-264 IMLEMGNGRNAVK
+264 IMLEMGNSRNAVK

-294 HRDLQLSIGLAKA
+294 MRELTLSIGLARA

-327 LAQRLDATAE
+327 LAQRLDATAQI
-337 VHEIQD
+337 HDIQD

-356 LLKSIFTAALI
+356 LLKSIFTVVII
-367 LLGTLGMQAQLI
+367 LLGSLSMQAQLI

-396 INGAE
+396 INGAN

-419 VISHDDSYKRL
+419 VISHDDNYKRL
-430 GGPETKIANM
+430 GGPETKIADM
-440 NTETVLSTRLTSK
+440 STEAVLSTRLTSK
-453 RHGITYAGTPCTL
+453 RHGITYAATPCSL
-466 GEFLDICKQYDVT
+466 GEFLDICNEYNVV

-487 SNIHSNTKAENEP
+487 TSIHSNTKAENEP

-506 ALINLIDQKGLTQQV
+506 ALINMIDQKGCSDRV

-533 IHRHYPDVTVQ
+533 IHRHYPDITVQ
-544 VLAGDSD
+544 VLAGDGD
-551 GPIDEWVDWCIE
+551 GTIDEWVDWCIE
-563 HNMDLDVVHTIITK
+563 HKMDLDVVHTIVTK
-577 AAVDRLHQAGLKV
+577 EAVDRMHAAGLKV
-590 NVWTVDKVEDF
+590 NVWTVDRVEDF
-601 ERVKDMGVDYITTNA
+601 ERVKAAGADFITTNA
-616 RFPKEL
+616 RFPREL

>member
-1 MPCAITAAT
+1 
-10 WVALSRATNINPT
+10 
-23 SKPTYR
+23 
-29 SMNPLSI
+29 MNPLPVS
-36 TVALPRLNN
+36 VALPHFKN
-45 DMTIARAQMANS
+45 DMTIARAQMAVS
-57 GTMPPSKGL
+57 QTMPPSKGL
-66 DPGIVAEMQMC
+66 DQNIVTEMQIS
-77 YIEYLIS
+77 YAEYLIAN
-84 DKRDLEAEQVV
+84 KRDLEAEQVI

-100 DDERMMQLP
+100 DDERMMELP
-109 ELHAAWLWLAR
+109 ELYAAWLWLAR
-120 MALLIGD
+120 MALLID
-127 GNPSLSLGAAEN
+127 SGNPSLSLGAAEN

-150 KTEDFNAIVASL
+150 KTEDFNAIVAAII
-162 LYNLALAHH
+162 YNLAIAHH

-178 AAKELTKAQQ
+178 ASKELTKAQQ

-201 SAMLLMA
+201 SALLLMA

-240 NSGDSNAT
+240 NSGDANET
-248 RIAMVNLVDTL
+248 RTAMSNLVDTL
-259 GKEGD
+259 GKQGD
-264 IMLEMGNGRNAVK
+264 IMLEMGNSRNAVK

-294 HRDLQLSIGLAKA
+294 HRELVLSIGLAKA

-337 VHEIQD
+337 ANEIQD

-356 LLKSIFTAALI
+356 LLKSIFTATLI
-367 LLGTLGMQAQLI
+367 ILGSLGMNAQLI

-396 INGAE
+396 INGAN

-413 TADGTF
+413 DADGTF
-419 VISHDDSYKRL
+419 VVSHDASYKRL
-430 GGPETKIANM
+430 GGPETQIADM
-440 NTETVLSTRLTSK
+440 GTASVLATPLTQK
-453 RHGITYAGTPCTL
+453 RNGITYAGTPCTL
-466 GEFLDICKQYDVT
+466 GEFLDICKEYNVV
-479 PVVEVKVC
+479 PVIEVKVC
-487 SNIHSNTKAENEP
+487 TSIHSNTKAENEP

-506 ALINLIDQKGLTQQV
+506 ALVNLIDQKGLTDKA

-527 PGVVDF
+527 PGVVEF
-533 IHRHYPDVTVQ
+533 IHRHYPDLTVQ
-544 VLAGDSD
+544 VLAGDED
-551 GPIDEWVDWCIE
+551 GPIMDWVEWCKQYK
-563 HNMDLDVVHTIITK
+563 MDLDVVHTIVTK
-577 AAVDRLHQAGLKV
+577 EAVDAMHAAGLKV

-601 ERVKDMGVDYITTNA
+601 NRVKAMGVDYITTNA
-616 RFPKEL
+616 RFPNF